1 MNPHPSSNVDLS
13 LEEAS
18 VTIISST
25 ARPMVH
31 NDLAAAHELSQA
43 VGWGHRFEDWELLL
57 NVGKGVVAVSPDGA
71 LSGVAMWWPYG
82 SDYAAIGM
90 VIVSPSHQRMGIGKL
105 LMDAILVEASG
116 RRLFLNATDEGSR
129 LYESLGFTATGTIS
143 THYGELASDR
153 PPIVEGTEVR
163 DLRREDWREVLR
175 IDHEASGMDRTP
187 LLTALEGVSG
197 GLVAR
202 SEGRLTGF
210 ILPRRFQRGTLLGP
224 VVADTEHTAIALI
237 SATAARAD
245 GLLRTDI
252 PTDAVTLGHWLEQVG
267 LVRVGQVT
275 TMWSPAAP
283 EHGSTARVYGLA
295 AQALG

>member
-1 MNPHPSSNVDLS
+1 MIV
-13 LEEAS
+13 
-18 VTIISST
+18 ISST
-25 ARPMVH
+25 SRPMVH
-31 NDLAAAHELSQA
+31 SDLAAAHELSQA

-57 NVGKGVVAVSPDGA
+57 DVGKGVVTVSADGA

-82 SDYAAIGM
+82 TDYAAIGM

-105 LMDAILVEASG
+105 LMDTILMEARG
-116 RRLFLNATDEGSR
+116 RRLFLNATQEGSR
-129 LYESLGFTATGTIS
+129 LYESLGFTTTGTIS

-153 PPIVEGTEVR
+153 PVIVDGAEVS
-163 DLRREDWREVLR
+163 DLRQEDWQDVLR
-175 IDHEASGMDRTP
+175 IDREASGMDRTP
-187 LLTALEGVSG
+187 LLTALRGVAA

-210 ILPRRFQRGTLLGP
+210 VLPRRFQRGTLLGP
-224 VVADTEHTAIALI
+224 VIADTEDTAIALV
-237 SATAARAD
+237 SAAAERAE

-252 PTDAVTLGHWLEQVG
+252 PADAAALGHWLEQVG
-267 LVRVGQVT
+267 LARVGQVT